1 MSRRDELDRIARRLA
16 EVSGRLARNGRRLAR
31 ISGRRVRVHGSDLGA
46 ASRRTAVRAA
56 RGAGVVSRRTVRG
69 ASVVSRRAARGASTV
84 SRRAVLGV
92 GAATRRLRPPADDRH
107 EGKHSRRPPSPT
119 RRATSILMLGLPLPL
134 LVAALAIAAVIGL
147 LLSWAL
153 VLTTQPGTVGGSGA
167 INDTRA
173 SGNISSNLT
182 VLTESTLGPEVQDLV
197 DTGYVDSAATF
208 DVSGCLT
215 QQGIDS
221 PVLIMEE
228 VAWGSTMQR
237 SWLIVHTPTDAATL
251 RSEGG
256 AVDVSIVLPS
266 CGEDAEDASQS
277 LLWSG
282 STMLSPTVS

>member
-1 MSRRDELDRIARRLA
+1 MSRRDQLDRIARRLA

-31 ISGRRVRVHGSDLGA
+31 ISGRRVRVHGAALGA
-46 ASRRTAVRAA
+46 ASRRTAARAA
-56 RGAGVVSRRTVRG
+56 RGAGVITRRAASGVGAVSQ
-69 ASVVSRRAARGASTV
+69 RAARGAGSV
-84 SRRAVLGV
+84 SRRL
-92 GAATRRLRPPADDRH
+92 RLPTEDRH
-107 EGKHSRRPPSPT
+107 EGKHSRRADSPT

-182 VLTESTLGPEVQDLV
+182 VLTESTLGPEVQNLV
-197 DTGYVDSAATF
+197 DTGYVDSAAAF
-208 DVSGCLT
+208 DVSSCLA

-228 VAWGSTMQR
+228 VAWGPTMQS

-266 CGEDAEDASQS
+266 CGSGSADDASQS

-282 STMLSPTVS
+282 STMLSPTTS